1 MYNISYLAIIVIWL
15 QVMYASTR
23 IEVLRLGWMSDNV
36 NPRISIDEMERSG
49 KYKAETIARLRRRQ
63 SAHENGFEALP
74 MFIAAVVRSGGTT
87 APLPFLQKICVL
99 TNGFCDPDPR

>member
-74 MFIAAVVRSGGTT
+74 MFIAAVILGNGAGLSALWMNGISVVF
-87 APLPFLQKICVL
+87 FLLRCVY
-99 TNGFCDPDPR
+99 